1 MRVFSKKNLEFSNPG
16 NGEKVRLRTME
27 FANLPEWAAKDPLF
41 LWAKAEG
48 SLEVMGED
56 KPAAKSKSQVKREAV
71 QKETAPEKEHEPEQQ
86 KSQEPAQPDG
96 AVQ

>member
-1 MRVFSKKNLEFSNPG
+1 MRVFSKKNLEFTNPG
-16 NGEKVRLRTME
+16 SGEKVRLRTME

-56 KPAAKSKSQVKREAV
+56 KPVKSKTQVKREALP
-71 QKETAPEKEHEPEQQ
+71 KEQPEQQ
-86 KSQEPAQPDG
+86 EDQQLPQSPEGTA
-96 AVQ
+96 

>member
-16 NGEKVRLRTME
+16 SGEKVRLKTME

-56 KPAAKSKSQVKREAV
+56 KPAAKGKSQVQREAV
-71 QKETAPEKEHEPEQQ
+71 QKETDPEKEREQQ
-86 KSQEPAQPDG
+86 KSQEPNKPDG
-96 AVQ
+96 AEQ

>member
-1 MRVFSKKNLEFSNPG
+1 MIAMRVFSKKNLEFTNPG
-16 NGEKVRLRTME
+16 SGEKVRLRTME

-56 KPAAKSKSQVKREAV
+56 KPVKSKTQVKREALP
-71 QKETAPEKEHEPEQQ
+71 KEQPEQQ
-86 KSQEPAQPDG
+86 EDQQLPQSPEGTA
-96 AVQ
+96 

>member
-1 MRVFSKKNLEFSNPG
+1 MRVFSKKNLEFMNPG

-56 KPAAKSKSQVKREAV
+56 KPTKSKSQVKREAV
-71 QKETAPEKEHEPEQQ
+71 QKEAAPEKEHEQQ
-86 KSQEPAQPDG
+86 KSQEPDKPDG
-96 AVQ
+96 AER